1 MIQSSP
7 SHPSTQY
14 QQNQQEEGK
23 IIDLKFEIFRYL
35 RYWYWFA
42 LGIFIALFVA
52 YTYLRYTPNVYG
64 TNAKIKIIDNSAGGF
79 KMPSMGGVSLFS
91 RSRVNL
97 ENEIEIIKS
106 YRLNEQ
112 VVRNLGLQ
120 TSFTTLG
127 YISEVK
133 LWRNQPFDLEWLLPK
148 DSLDHESIVFEV
160 LMEADGFRIFR
171 EEQDIKS
178 KTIYPYNQRVT
189 LDGIPFKITPKPGF
203 NGSEL
208 KVRVNLLTV
217 QQATKGLIANVNISN
232 IGKESEI
239 LDLTYNGQNT
249 KKNEDILNELLRVF
263 DLDGVKDRQKVS
275 ERTIDFVNERFISLT
290 RELDSIESGKAGYKS
305 QNSVSFLEADAV
317 SAASRKE
324 TSYSQLIEMELQVE
338 LSKMLNDLLTTS
350 EYSLLPGDI
359 GLTSPAVNGLIQEY
373 NTNILEKERLKI
385 SAGVK
390 HPMTINMMKILSDLK
405 NNLRISILNYQTQL
419 KTSLK
424 QLERLNQTSL
434 GLYSKIPEKEKMIRG
449 IERQQEIKETLYM
462 ILLSKREEAAVN
474 LAITEPS
481 IKIVDFAITN
491 NIPIAPKRNI
501 IWLGS
506 LMVGLLIPFG
516 LLFLFFASNTKVHSR
531 KDLTDVNPQ
540 IPIIAEIP
548 HLENQEMVMEANDRS
563 VLGEVFRILRTNITY
578 LLPVTSSKDAKVIF
592 VTSTTKGEGKT
603 FTSTNT
609 AIAFSALNKKVL
621 MIGAD
626 IRNPQLHKLFHVEKS
641 IKGLTNFLYDAS
653 IDWRE
658 NRVKGAMNNPY
669 LDIIYSGPIPPNPA
683 ELLSNGRLEILLNE
697 AKKEYD
703 YIIVDTAPTILVTDT
718 LLISQLA
725 DLTIYMTRA
734 NYTEKKIL
742 AFSGELHEQKK
753 LINIAYVINDVGAGE
768 AYGYGYGYG
777 YGYKYSYNYGYGY
790 GYSEDN
796 EGSKKSKPFWKRLF
810 SKA

>member
-1 MIQSSP
+1 MIQSNP
-7 SHPSTQY
+7 SQPTTQY

-23 IIDLKFEIFRYL
+23 ILDLKFEIFRYL

-42 LGIFIALFVA
+42 LGILIALFAA

-133 LWRNQPFDLEWLLPK
+133 LWRNQPFELEWLLPQ
-148 DSLDHESIVFEV
+148 DSLDRQSIVFEV
-160 LMEADGFRIFR
+160 LMEVDGFRIFQ
-171 EEQDIKS
+171 EEQESNAKKIF
-178 KTIYPYNQRVT
+178 PYNQRVT
-189 LDGIPFKITPKPGF
+189 LDGIPFKISPKPEYK
-203 NGSEL
+203 GSNF
-208 KVRVNLLTV
+208 KVRVNLQTV
-217 QQATKGLIANVNISN
+217 HQATTGLVANVNISN
-232 IGKESEI
+232 VGKESEI
-239 LDLTYNGQNT
+239 LNLTYNGQNS
-249 KKNEDILNELLRVF
+249 KKNEDILNELMRVF

-290 RELDSIESGKAGYKS
+290 RELDSIELGKAGYKS

-324 TSYSQLIEMELQVE
+324 TSYNQLIQMELQVE

-359 GLTSPAVNGLIQEY
+359 GITSPAVNGLIQEY

-434 GLYSKIPEKEKMIRG
+434 GMYSKIPEKEKMLRG

-491 NIPIAPKRNI
+491 NIPISPKRNI
-501 IWLGS
+501 IWLAS
-506 LMVGLLIPFG
+506 LMIGLLIPFG
-516 LLFLFFASNTKVHSR
+516 LLFLFFASDTKVHTR
-531 KDLTDVNPQ
+531 IDLAAANPQ

-548 HLENQEMVMEANDRS
+548 HMENQEMVMEANDRS

-578 LLPVTSSKDAKVIF
+578 LLPVTTSEDAKVIF

-609 AIAFSALNKKVL
+609 AIAFSALKKKVL

-626 IRNPQLHKLFHVEKS
+626 VRNPQLHKLFHVEKS
-641 IKGLTNFLYDAS
+641 IKGLTNFLYDPS

-658 NRVKGAMNNPY
+658 NRVQGAMDNAY
-669 LDIIYSGPIPPNPA
+669 LDVIYSGPIPPNPA

-725 DLTIYMTRA
+725 DMTIYMTRA

-742 AFSGELHEQKK
+742 AFSGELNEQKK
-753 LINIAYVINDVGAGE
+753 LVNMAYVINDVGAGK

-790 GYSEDN
+790 GYSDDN
-796 EGSKKSKPFWKRLF
+796 EGSKKAKPFWKRLF